1 LKSPLTGK
9 EGFSRRFRLLKA
21 AEFEA
26 VLNNRCAVR
35 TRYFQV
41 MGRPNSLGH
50 PRLGM
55 IVSKRVYSRAVDRNR
70 IRRLIREAFR
80 ISARSLPPLD
90 MVVRPYSKPED
101 ASLTE
106 DLRHALHGAA
116 EKCGAC

>member
-1 LKSPLTGK
+1 LTGK
-9 EGFSRRFRLLKA
+9 EGFSRRFRLLHA

-41 MGRPNSLGH
+41 MSRPNELGH

-55 IVSKRVYSRAVDRNR
+55 IVSKRLYSRAVDRNR
-70 IRRLIREAFR
+70 IRRQIRETFR
-80 ISARSLPPLD
+80 QSATSLPALD
-90 MVVRPYSKPED
+90 MVVRLHSKPENH
-101 ASLTE
+101 LPVE
-106 DLRHALHGAA
+106 DLRSAFHHAA